1 MSNHAA
7 KYSFISWVRQGIG
20 LNIKEDDKD
29 NLDRNPAGYNERVN
43 IQVSVEV
50 KGGTTVQTVSN
61 TVKLI
66 GPGDILGIN
75 KQCIVRT
82 EPANWITNFE
92 PNYLPYI
99 EFYEEDFPWRYTP
112 AKHNNQKLRP
122 WIFLFVLEEGEF
134 THHNGSVL
142 PYITITN
149 TAALPSNPEQS
160 WAWAH
165 VHVND
170 ELAADTDP
178 LSTAQQNLKQ
188 QLADDADKA
197 MSRLI
202 SPRMLKEN
210 KSYHAFL
217 VPAFETGRRAGL
229 GEPTTSVDAMLPS
242 WGAGGTD
249 FRFPVYHSW
258 FFKTGAT
265 GDFEYLVRQLKPRVL
280 DSKVGKREMDIQN
293 PGYGLSAAGANGYVH
308 LEGALMVPG
317 SPVAPF
323 GDLTFKERLQNLLN
337 LPEDVKKTN
346 NQNPIDT
353 NPLTGQPIAVDPVV
367 TPPMYG
373 RWHALVNSV
382 DAGNSAWVHQLNID
396 PRNRAAA
403 GLGTNV
409 VQKHQEEF
417 MDIAWGQVGEIME
430 ANKKLRQ
437 AEFAKEVS
445 STLHA
450 KHIQNFSSEKLMAVT
465 EPVQKK
471 ILTGPSGARKTIIK
485 DIKEKNQPAAVE
497 SPAYRKLTRPGGSV
511 VKRVAA
517 TTNVSDKTILQE
529 KVIQQVYTTQVAAAA
544 PKATPEVSIITQAA
558 VQALQGS
565 YSASGTDQQMQ
576 ASYVGA
582 VGSDLTAQFAVN
594 VPDPV
599 PGNVPV
605 GTVSADIKASILPA
619 NAIQQ
624 RLTKYITASG
634 QDAQSLKPVMAA
646 PKFRQPMY
654 EHLKQISP
662 EYIIP
667 NIGSIPNNTLTI
679 LQTNQKFVEA
689 YMAGLNHE
697 MARELLWREFPTD
710 QRGTYF
716 KQFWDVSGFVN
727 TGNLT
732 EAQLASITPMD
743 TWGATALGTHK
754 VSTVAS
760 PMVLLVRGDLLKKYP
775 NTVIYAQ
782 KAAWQRKADN
792 TIDFEEPRLL
802 DNTSSGNIKYPL
814 FQATIDPDIVM
825 IGFDLDIDAAKGST
839 TGTNPSPG
847 WYFLIKERPGQVRF
861 GLDLGPAETIPAPTW
876 NDLTWTN
883 MVSAPA
889 DLQGN
894 VFIDTTKAIT
904 ASQNGGSLW
913 GQSSADMAYILY
925 QLPVVVGVHASEMI
939 HATTTSTAAG
949 QTTPIS
955 KTLGDNSDIDS

>member
-1 MSNHAA
+1 MSNHTA

-20 LNIKEDDKD
+20 LNIKDADKD
-29 NLDRNPAGYNERVN
+29 ELDRNPAGYAERAS

-50 KGGTTVQTVSN
+50 KGGTSIQTVSN
-61 TVKLI
+61 AVKLI
-66 GPGDILGIN
+66 GPGDITGIN
-75 KQCIVRT
+75 RQCIVRT
-82 EPANWITNFE
+82 EPANWVTNFE

-134 THHNGSVL
+134 TYHNGSSL

-149 TAALPSNPEQS
+149 TAALPPNPEQS

-170 ELAADTDP
+170 ELSASS
-178 LSTAQQNLKQ
+178 LSAAQQSLKDH
-188 QLADDADKA
+188 LAADADKA

-202 SPRMLKEN
+202 SPRMLKAN
-210 KSYHAFL
+210 KSYQAFL
-217 VPAFETGRRAGL
+217 VPAFETGRKTGL
-229 GEPTTSVDAMLPS
+229 GEDPSGIDAMLPS
-242 WGAGGTD
+242 WGMGGTD
-249 FRFPVYHSW
+249 HRFPVYHSW

-280 DSKVGKREMDIQN
+280 DSKVGKRDMDIQR
-293 PGYGLSAAGANGYVH
+293 PGYGLSYTGTHGKVE

-317 SPVAPF
+317 NAIAPF
-323 GDLTFKERLQNLLN
+323 NDSTFKTHLQNLLN
-337 LPEDVKKTN
+337 LSEDVKKTN
-346 NQNPIDT
+346 NQNPIGT
-353 NPLTGQPIAVDPVV
+353 NPLTGQPITVDPVV

-373 RWHALVNSV
+373 RWHALANSI
-382 DAGNSAWVHQLNID
+382 DRNNNAWVHQLNID

-403 GLGTNV
+403 GLGTTV

-430 ANKKLRQ
+430 ANKKLLQ

-450 KHIQNFSSEKLMAVT
+450 KHIQHFSAEKLMAVT
-465 EPVQKK
+465 ESVQKK
-471 ILTGPSGARKTIIK
+471 ILTGPIGDRKTIIK
-485 DIKEKNQPAAVE
+485 DIKEKHQPAAVE
-497 SPAYRKLTRPGGSV
+497 SPAYRKLSRPGGSI

-517 TTNVSDKTILQE
+517 KANVADKAILQE
-529 KVIQQVYTTQVAAAA
+529 KVIQQVYSTQVVAAA
-544 PKATPEVSIITQAA
+544 PKVTPVVSTITQAA
-558 VQALQGS
+558 VQALSGS
-565 YSASGTDQQMQ
+565 YSSSGTQ
-576 ASYVGA
+576 AMFAGA
-582 VGSDLTAQFAVN
+582 AGSHLNAQIAAN
-594 VPDPV
+594 IPDPV
-599 PGNVPV
+599 PANVPV
-605 GTVSADIKASILPA
+605 GTVSADIRTTILPS
-619 NAIQQ
+619 NAIHQ
-624 RLTKYITASG
+624 RLSRYITASG
-634 QDAQSLKPVMAA
+634 NGAQSIKPVMAA

-667 NIGSIPNNTLTI
+667 NIASIPNNTLTI

-732 EAQLASITPMD
+732 DAQLEAQLATIPPMD
-743 TWGATALGTHK
+743 AWGTTALGTHT
-754 VSTVAS
+754 VSTIAS

-782 KAAWQRKADN
+782 KAAWARNPDN
-792 TIDFEEPRLL
+792 TINFNEPRLL

-814 FQATIDPDIVM
+814 FQASIDPDIVM
-825 IGFDLDIDAAKGST
+825 IGFDLDIDTAKGST
-839 TGTNPSPG
+839 TGTNPAPG

-861 GLDLGPAETIPAPTW
+861 GLDESTVTGNTVATW
-876 NDLTWTN
+876 NDLTWGN
-883 MVSAPA
+883 MVNTSA

-894 VFIDTTKAIT
+894 VYINTTKPIT
-904 ASQNGGSLW
+904 ASQNEGSLW

-939 HATTTSTAAG
+939 HANTSSITAG
-949 QTTPIS
+949 QETPIT
-955 KTLGDNSDIDS
+955 KTLGDNPDIDI